1 MRRQCSGLGLMQA
14 GVIVSVI
21 GLILIARATL
31 DIPGYWTTF
40 LVGAALFAAGAARR
54 ALRGDE
60 DTRNGP
66 GPVKE
71 RTAQ

>member
-1 MRRQCSGLGLMQA
+1 MQA

>member
-40 LVGAALFAAGAARR
+40 LVGAAPAA
-54 ALRGDE
+54 E
-60 DTRNGP
+60 TRTPGMGP
-66 GPVKE
+66 AP
-71 RTAQ
+71 